1 MSLGITANVKKNGA
15 LLAYIANSIPNIHL
29 RKLLKIVYLID
40 EKFMKMRN
48 FPITWFDYYVWEK
61 GPVAPEVYNIKNGA
75 FGDYVLCH
83 KNNKGSNIVEYVLS
97 TKYQIQKQ
105 MDIFSPF
112 ELEVIDT
119 VISENESKT
128 PDELTSLTHEEG
140 TLWFEMVKK
149 HSVTFVDG
157 KSDIE
162 IPLYLLNGDDVDK
175 NEIYEEA
182 KWNMGFQAVLNQD
195 NI

>member
-1 MSLGITANVKKNGA
+1 MSLGVTANRKKNGA
-15 LLAYIANSIPNIHL
+15 LLAYIANSIPAIHL

-40 EKFMKMRN
+40 EKFMRLRN
-48 FPITWFDYYVWEK
+48 FPITWFDYYAWEK
-61 GPVAPEVYNIKNGA
+61 GPVAPEVYDIKNGA
-75 FGDYVLCH
+75 FADYVLCH
-83 KNNKGSNIVEYVLS
+83 KNENRSNIVEPVLS
-97 TKYQIQKQ
+97 AKYQIQKQ

-112 ELEVIDT
+112 ELEVIDS

-149 HSVTFVDG
+149 HSVTFVNG

-162 IPLYLLNGDDVDK
+162 IPLCLLNGDDAEK
-175 NEIYEEA
+175 NEIFEEA
-182 KWNMGFQAVLNQD
+182 KWNMGFQAALNQD
-195 NI
+195 NL